1 MLTLRTAHRPLG
13 LARAFATSAARAA
26 DKAPSPPT
34 GPKPIDDS
42 TSALDYKMHKPSRRL
57 AHLATMSHPRAA
69 SAEEAVTN
77 ILYNT
82 PPPSTEPFKRHLL
95 NCLVQNEPGVLSRV
109 SGILAGRGFNI
120 DSLVVC
126 QTEIR
131 DLSRMS
137 IVLKGQDAVIEQARK
152 QLEDLVPVWAVLDY
166 TNTSVIEREL
176 LLCKVSILGPE
187 FADAQLNPTR
197 DDDLQHREEALV
209 RTFENAGENPG
220 GLPSAIAGDE
230 LYPSRRRGISASEAL
245 ISKNLHLGAIK
256 TLAEQFGGRVVDVAE
271 ESAIVELTAK
281 SSRVES
287 FLGLVRPFGILE
299 AARSGVMTLPRTP
312 INPYTEDDLPVS
324 STEEVDLSLLPPG

>member
-57 AHLATMSHPRAA
+57 AHLATMSHPPR
-69 SAEEAVTN
+69 
-77 ILYNT
+77 
-82 PPPSTEPFKRHLL
+82 R
-95 NCLVQNEPGVLSRV
+95 NEPGVLSRV

-120 DSLVVC
+120 DSLV
-126 QTEIR
+126 
-131 DLSRMS
+131 
-137 IVLKGQDAVIEQARK
+137 GQDAVIEQARK

>member
-1 MLTLRTAHRPLG
+1 MSRTSATIFAPFHFPTRVGSSLG
-13 LARAFATSAARAA
+13 LS
-26 DKAPSPPT
+26 
-34 GPKPIDDS
+34 
-42 TSALDYKMHKPSRRL
+42 LL
-57 AHLATMSHPRAA
+57 
-69 SAEEAVTN
+69 
-77 ILYNT
+77 T
-82 PPPSTEPFKRHLL
+82 P
-95 NCLVQNEPGVLSRV
+95 
-109 SGILAGRGFNI
+109 

-137 IVLKGQDAVIEQARK
+137 IVLKGQDAVIEQARR

-197 DDDLQHREEALV
+197 DDDLLHREEALV
-209 RTFENAGENPG
+209 RTFENAGDNH
-220 GLPSAIAGDE
+220 GLPSAIAGEE
-230 LYPSRRRGISASEAL
+230 LYPSRRRDISPSEAL
-245 ISKNLHLGAIK
+245 IAKNLHLGAIK

-271 ESAIVELTAK
+271 DSAIVELTGK

-312 INPYTEDDLPVS
+312 IKRYTEDDLPVHP
-324 STEEVDLSLLPPG
+324 TEEVDLSLLPPG

>member
-1 MLTLRTAHRPLG
+1 MLTLRTAQRPLA
-13 LARAFATSAARAA
+13 LARAFATSAARAG
-26 DKAPSPPT
+26 DKAPAPPAP
-34 GPKPIDDS
+34 PKSLDDS
-42 TSALDYKMHKPSRRL
+42 TSALDYKMHRPTRRL

-82 PPPSTEPFKRHLL
+82 PPPSAEPFKRHLL

-197 DDDLQHREEALV
+197 DDDLLHREEALV
-209 RTFENAGENPG
+209 RTFESAGNRT

-230 LYPSRRRGISASEAL
+230 LYPSRQIGISASEAL
-245 ISKNLHLGAIK
+245 IAKNLHLGAIK

-271 ESAIVELTAK
+271 ESATVELTGK

-312 INPYTEDDLPVS
+312 INSYTEDDLPVS